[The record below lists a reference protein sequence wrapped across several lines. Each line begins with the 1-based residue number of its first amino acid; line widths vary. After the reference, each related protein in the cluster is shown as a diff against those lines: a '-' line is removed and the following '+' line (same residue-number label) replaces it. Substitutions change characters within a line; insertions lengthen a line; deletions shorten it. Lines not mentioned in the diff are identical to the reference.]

1 MSPATS
7 SQKKSKAPQSFR
19 NPLEMM
25 QDEIKNTG
33 ADLKQIPQDMV
44 QESTDQMWAAIYGTK
59 PPSEKAKTITGSVE
73 QDRKMGYTFLDVEKL
88 RKAQMSGDT
97 TQIEKVNENLQEKS
111 EKKQENQASHRAYMA
126 EIERAIQELEQ
137 KEQEREKQM
146 AEEEARKRQQEDEER
161 AAMQQSS
168 SDGAAKS
175 KGRLGGARPKAKV
188 ETNFEAGQGRN
199 GK

>member
-1 MSPATS
+1 MALATS
-7 SQKKSKAPQSFR
+7 SPKKSKAPQSFR

-33 ADLKQIPQDMV
+33 ADLKQIPQDML

-59 PPSEKAKTITGSVE
+59 PRSEKQNTITGSVE
-73 QDRKMGYTFLDVEKL
+73 QDKKMGYTFLDVEKL
-88 RKAQMSGDT
+88 RKAQMSGDMN
-97 TQIEKVNENLQEKS
+97 QVEKVNENLQEKS
-111 EKKQENQASHRAYMA
+111 EKKQENQAAHRAYMA

-137 KEQEREKQM
+137 KEQEREKQI
-146 AEEEARKRQQEDEER
+146 AEEEAKKRQQEEEER

-175 KGRLGGARPKAKV
+175 KGRLGGARPKASV
-188 ETNFEAGQGRN
+188 ETNFEASKGRT

>member
-1 MSPATS
+1 MSSATS
-7 SQKKSKAPQSFR
+7 SQKKSKAPQTFR
-19 NPLEMM
+19 NPLEML

-59 PPSEKAKTITGSVE
+59 PASEKQKTITGSVE
-73 QDRKMGYTFLDVEKL
+73 QDKKMGYTYLDVEKL
-88 RKAQMSGDT
+88 RKAQMSGS
-97 TQIEKVNENLQEKS
+97 QSEMKRVNEDIQEKG

-126 EIERAIQELEQ
+126 EIERAIQALEQ
-137 KEQEREKQM
+137 KEQEREKQI
-146 AEEEARKRQQEDEER
+146 AEEEAQKRQQEEQER
-161 AAMQQSS
+161 AAMQQNS

-175 KGRLGGARPKAKV
+175 KGRLGGARPKASV
-188 ETNFEAGQGRN
+188 ETNFEASQGRT